1 MHSAASL
8 VTKSFTYRKIQQ
20 EEMNGLLL
28 KVLAQDGSSFNSVS
42 KLIKKYLIFSNQHG
56 NTFYLSPPKET
67 KKELIKIYSD
77 SLAGALKSSNIKKI
91 KLAKKQYCSNKNW
104 VVWILF
110 LLRLLILSLSLFLI
124 LHFSEYRR
132 SYEFTI
138 FSNRFSLVPGLCIR
152 NHE

>member
-1 MHSAASL
+1 MIKEVPGRIRDISIPGLQITGYKLADFMRKTTGDSTAR

-20 EEMNGLLL
+20 EEMNGVLL

-91 KLAKKQYCSNKNW
+91 KLAKKQYYSNKN
-104 VVWILF
+104 
-110 LLRLLILSLSLFLI
+110 
-124 LHFSEYRR
+124 
-132 SYEFTI
+132 
-138 FSNRFSLVPGLCIR
+138 
-152 NHE
+152 